1 MAGPGVAVRLH
12 EFKERHGAERHHGAS
27 GVTKTRIRQG
37 RDVLGLYP
45 GQLGRVHVIHS
56 TLYRPRLTSVECPP
70 WSEKL
75 EERYQR
81 SFDLLTLQ
89 ALDLERVKLT
99 PYTHP
104 TACTTYQEEFG
115 RQSQLYS
122 PDDTK
127 MTLRSF
133 PAPLDC

>member
-12 EFKERHGAERHHGAS
+12 EFKERHGAEQHHGAS
-27 GVTKTRIRQG
+27 GGAKIVRQG

-45 GQLGRVHVIHS
+45 GQLGRVHVIRS
-56 TLYRPRLTSVECPP
+56 TLYRPRLMSAECPP

-89 ALDLERVKLT
+89 SLDLSKASERVKLT
-99 PYTHP
+99 PDTHP
-104 TACTTYQEEFG
+104 TACTTYWEEFG
-115 RQSQLYS
+115 HQSQLYCQCFS
-122 PDDTK
+122 TCHFFTP
-127 MTLRSF
+127 
-133 PAPLDC
+133 